1 MSPPSRADEY
11 TSRGSVARRYDLIVS
26 GGRVIDPSQGLDAVC
41 DVALSDGKVALV
53 ADNIPAN
60 QAPDAVD
67 ATGTIVTPG
76 LIDLHTHDFWGAS
89 RYGVDPDTVHI
100 ARGVTT
106 VIDAGSSGAHTFPA
120 FRKYVIERAR
130 TRIFAMLNISGMG
143 MALGYAGLE
152 DIRWAKVEH
161 AVRVGREH
169 RDVILGVKARIPP
182 LPTESYR
189 EVLRKA
195 IDAAEGMDGIF
206 MLHLGG
212 TSIPVAERVNM
223 LRPGDVLTHSFRHSP
238 GGNGIL
244 DAEGNVLEEAWAA
257 KERGVVFDVGHGKG
271 SFSFETMECAMAQG
285 FFPDTISSD
294 LHIGNVDRTVY
305 DFLTTLS
312 KFLHL
317 GMRLDEVIRLGTE
330 APARVMGKSGELGT
344 LRPGA
349 VGDMTISKLE
359 KGRFELS
366 DSGGRRIVEATHQL
380 THVKTIK
387 GGRVYLP
394 YLAY

>member
-1 MSPPSRADEY
+1 MNWY
-11 TSRGSVARRYDLIVS
+11 KYDLIVS
-26 GGRVIDPSQGLDAVC
+26 GGRVIDPSQGIDAVR
-41 DVALSDGKVALV
+41 DIALADEKIALV
-53 ADNIPAN
+53 VEDIPTDQARDVFDAN
-60 QAPDAVD
+60 
-67 ATGTIVTPG
+67 GMIVTPG

-89 RYGVDPDTVHI
+89 HYGVDPDTVHV

-106 VIDAGSSGAHTFPA
+106 VVDAGSSGAHTFPA
-120 FRKYVIERAR
+120 FRKYVIDRAR
-130 TRIFAMLNISGMG
+130 TRIFALLNISAMG
-143 MALGYAGLE
+143 MVLGYAGLE
-152 DIRWAKVEH
+152 DARWADVEK

-169 RDVILGVKARIPP
+169 SDVVLGVKARIPP
-182 LPTESYR
+182 LPADSYR
-189 EVLRKA
+189 EVLKRA
-195 IDAAEGMDGIF
+195 IEAAEGMDGIF

-212 TSIPVAERVNM
+212 TSIPVSERLNM
-223 LRPGDVLTHSFRHSP
+223 LRPGDVLTHSFRYSP

-271 SFSFETMECAMAQG
+271 SFSFETMERSMAQG

-305 DFLTTLS
+305 DLLTTLS

-330 APARVMGKSGELGT
+330 APAKVIGKFGDLGT

-349 VGDMTISKLE
+349 VGDVTISKLE
-359 KGRFELS
+359 EGRFQLS
-366 DSGGRRIVEATHQL
+366 DSGGRRVVEATHRL

-387 GGRVYLP
+387 AGREYRS
-394 YLAY
+394 YLA